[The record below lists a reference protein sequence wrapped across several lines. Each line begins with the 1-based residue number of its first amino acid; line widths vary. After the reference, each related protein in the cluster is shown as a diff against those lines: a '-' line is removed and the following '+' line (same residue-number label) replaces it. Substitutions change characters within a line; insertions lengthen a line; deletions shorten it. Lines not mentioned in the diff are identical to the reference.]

1 MINPKRIVSLSA
13 IITIFSLVGTIWA
26 GPQEDRTLFDAIR
39 KNDSAAVQKALDQGA
54 NPNARSFGGTA
65 EDAARK
71 GGNAQIIALLANAVT
86 SSDTSTAQ
94 PEPTREP
101 VPAIERT
108 DAPRPAPMPNQPSEP
123 KTTSSTPVTQPTEA
137 AETTTAS
144 TASATPPVTASQGA
158 VQPPADE
165 DTAALAA
172 EIIRTGGMKQ
182 RYNPIVVDYLV
193 NEGKNRLSPE
203 LTKAALDQLVA
214 ALLAKTQIS
223 KEEQLEMSLGV
234 LTGIAMGAAGNDVI
248 SDAGGDVESSY
259 ASDWSDWIDSAFN
272 LIHAGYGD
280 DAARFFE
287 FGMVHIPYPA
297 LRARC
302 VKGLA
307 LAHPEQAYGFLM
319 EKLKTDNGPDV
330 KANALPLLGLL
341 ASDKNCTPEHQEA
354 ILQMLTDNTG
364 MMAGPDGQL
373 GAMRGLENMNDPR
386 AADIMRK
393 FTAGLTVD
401 KNVKR
406 AAIRG
411 LLFTYGDKEMIPLL
425 EKTANAGSFSMT
437 DDYDKVWAGL
447 LLIQAQTPEGYAWA
461 TEKLPPPK
469 KSFFAP
475 KDTGPDPRADIV
487 HYLVKYGGDKGR
499 QILADSI
506 GKYKDDDWMKTW
518 IATGLLEFRDT
529 SYIALVKASLSNP
542 EWDFTAVRM
551 VEALAKNGDYSGLT
565 VFDELI
571 RKTPPIKSNAT
582 KFMNALAGK
591 EDDTAAKARRLAR
604 LRIQIADALARIN
617 TQPCVPLLASL
628 LADQDIYVRSAAALA
643 LTEMTIPAALDGLKV
658 AVTADYGIANKQSR
672 NPNIQAHVIR
682 LASMRFPGDTR
693 TTQIQQAGRAS
704 SDAAVRF
711 LGSVEP

>member
-1 MINPKRIVSLSA
+1 MINSARIVILSA
-13 IITIFSLVGTIWA
+13 VLTVISLAETIWA

-39 KNDSAAVQKALDQGA
+39 KNEPAAVQKALNQGA

-65 EDAARK
+65 TDAARK
-71 GGNAQIIALLANAVT
+71 GGNAEIIALLAAAAPSN
-86 SSDTSTAQ
+86 SSAPESTRKA
-94 PEPTREP
+94 
-101 VPAIERT
+101 VPALEQT
-108 DAPRPAPMPNQPSEP
+108 EAPRPVAPPIQPSEP
-123 KTTSSTPVTQPTEA
+123 DVTAPAPDTTPQDTPHSTEPAKATM
-137 AETTTAS
+137 AS
-144 TASATPPVTASQGA
+144 AASATPPPSMEQNTA
-158 VQPPADE
+158 QPAASDE
-165 DTAALAA
+165 VAARAT
-172 EIIRTGGMKQ
+172 EIIRTGEMKT

-193 NEGKNRLSPE
+193 NEGKNRLTPE
-203 LTKAALDQLVA
+203 LKKAALDQLVS

-287 FGMVHIPYPA
+287 FGMVHIPYPE

-307 LAHPEQAYGFLM
+307 LARPEQAYDFLM
-319 EKLKTDNGPDV
+319 NKLTTDNDPNV

-341 ASDKNCTPEHQEA
+341 ASDKNCTPERKEA
-354 ILQMLTDNTG
+354 ILQMLTENTG
-364 MMAGPDGQL
+364 MMAGPEGQL
-373 GAMRGLENMNDPR
+373 GAMLGLENMNDPR
-386 AADIMRK
+386 AADVMRK
-393 FTAGLTVD
+393 FTTGLTTD

-461 TEKLPPPK
+461 EEKLPPPK
-469 KSFFAP
+469 RSFFAP
-475 KDTGPDPRADIV
+475 KESGPDPRADIV

-529 SYIALVKASLSNP
+529 SHIALVKASLSNP
-542 EWDFTAVRM
+542 DWDFTAIRM
-551 VEALAKNGDYSGLT
+551 VEALAKNG
-565 VFDELI
+565 
-571 RKTPPIKSNAT
+571 
-582 KFMNALAGK
+582 
-591 EDDTAAKARRLAR
+591 
-604 LRIQIADALARIN
+604 
-617 TQPCVPLLASL
+617 
-628 LADQDIYVRSAAALA
+628 
-643 LTEMTIPAALDGLKV
+643 
-658 AVTADYGIANKQSR
+658 
-672 NPNIQAHVIR
+672 
-682 LASMRFPGDTR
+682 
-693 TTQIQQAGRAS
+693 
-704 SDAAVRF
+704 
-711 LGSVEP
+711 